1 LHHAHKL
8 EGLQLDFT
16 TWIESLK
23 PMADLVQILA
33 GLGLVTAAL
42 AYARY
47 YLERHHWDQF
57 KRQAAN
63 WLDRQVALKE
73 SWPGESDRESE
84 ESLTEQR
91 VFQED
96 SLTVIVEKMLSNAG
110 FTPLQI
116 QQLLPTSLLIV
127 RGMATDKFLI

>member
-1 LHHAHKL
+1 
-8 EGLQLDFT
+8 
-16 TWIESLK
+16 
-23 PMADLVQILA
+23 MADLVQILA

-42 AYARY
+42 AYSKY

-57 KRQAAN
+57 KQQADD

-73 SWPGESDRESE
+73 SWPGGPGRESE
-84 ESLTEQR
+84 EWPTELR

-96 SLTVIVEKMLSNAG
+96 SLTIIVEKMLSNAG

-116 QQLLPTSLLIV
+116 QQLFPTSLLIV

>member
-1 LHHAHKL
+1 M
-8 EGLQLDFT
+8 DFT
-16 TWIESLK
+16 AWLETLK

-42 AYARY
+42 AYAKY

-57 KRQAAN
+57 KQQAN
-63 WLDRQVALKE
+63 DWLDRQVALKE
-73 SWPGESDRESE
+73 GWSGESGRESE
-84 ESLTEQR
+84 EAPAEQR

-96 SLTVIVEKMLSNAG
+96 SLTIIVEKMLSDAG

-116 QQLLPTSLLIV
+116 QQLLGTALLIV
-127 RGMATDKFLI
+127 RGTATDKFLI